1 MKLQKSITESMEL
14 EEDIAYYH
22 GHNKDSAGQDIS
34 DAGMTIMN
42 SFTIP
47 EFIPPY
53 PVRVH
58 SMEAETCKTIREWL
72 LYHSVDKVFDPDK
85 FTKLLHSPEF
95 AARMFPDTSAERLE
109 LFSKFLIVTYVVD
122 EIMDDTELERPW
134 ETTVSLA
141 LEIHKVITS
150 TFPEIQSVTEI
161 LDTFSTDWRETI
173 ENLFPDEPYN
183 VKDSHPN
190 PCEIDAG
197 KLSPIG
203 SCFRDFWGAAV
214 ASMHRESCL
223 RLARFYQKFLIASLI
238 QIQNRENGVI
248 PSLNEYV
255 LIRRDAGASACCLIF
270 VDFNDGVLIP
280 EEIFSSPQMQTMM
293 NIFRDILSWHNDL
306 WSFKKECL
314 LKGDVHNLV
323 FLLSH
328 YLPFSY
334 QRAAQV
340 VTEMLRAQCS
350 ELEAVAEELLKAT
363 TAVEEHRH
371 TVCRY
376 IEASRRCIGATHA
389 WHNRSLLF
397 K

>member
-1 MKLQKSITESMEL
+1 
-14 EEDIAYYH
+14 
-22 GHNKDSAGQDIS
+22 
-34 DAGMTIMN
+34 MTIMN
-42 SFTIP
+42 SFIIP

-53 PVRVH
+53 PVRVQ

-72 LYHSVDKVFDPDK
+72 LYHFVDKVFDPDK
-85 FTKLLHSPEF
+85 FTKLLFTPEF

-122 EIMDDTELERPW
+122 EIMDDTELERPNW
-134 ETTVSLA
+134 ETSLSLA

-150 TFPEIQSVTEI
+150 TLPDIQSVTEI

-173 ENLFPDEPYN
+173 ENLFHDDPYN

-190 PCEIDAG
+190 NPFEIDAG

-214 ASMHRESCL
+214 ASMHPESCL

-248 PSLNEYV
+248 PSLDEYV
-255 LIRRDAGASACCLIF
+255 LVRRDAGASACCLIF
-270 VDFNDGVLIP
+270 VDFTDGVLIP
-280 EEIFSSPQMQTMM
+280 EEIFSSPQMQTMV
-293 NIFRDILSWHNDL
+293 NIFTDILSWHNDL
-306 WSFKKECL
+306 WSFKKEYV
-314 LKGDVHNLV
+314 KGDVHNLV

-328 YLPFSY
+328 YILPCSY

-340 VTEMLRAQCS
+340 VTEMLRAQCI

-363 TAVEEHRH
+363 AAVEEHRH
-371 TVCRY
+371 AVCK
-376 IEASRRCIGATHA
+376 C
-389 WHNRSLLF
+389 
-397 K
+397 